1 MTPADVLLIILIAV
15 VVLCFVALV
24 GGGVLFA
31 LYLIFSKRDGGKK

>member
-1 MTPADVLLIILIAV
+1 MNVLDVLLIILIAI

-31 LYLIFSKRDGGKK
+31 IYLIFSKRDGGKK